1 MDHQLRRRALAARL
15 DDLSIDALLITRLL
29 HTRYLTGFTG
39 SNGQV
44 LVRRDGALFLTDGRY
59 TEQSRREVP
68 DLERVTYLNPLR
80 EELAGYLDAARY
92 NLVENADIVPGFKLT
107 LDTGEK
113 GYWFEIADKTDAC
126 GFRYISNQNGLIFVA
141 QPIR

>member
-1 MDHQLRRRALAARL
+1 MDHRVRRDALAARL
-15 DDLSIDALLITRLL
+15 EDLSVDALLITRLL

-80 EELAGYLDAARY
+80 EELPAATWT
-92 NLVENADIVPGFKLT
+92 AC
-107 LDTGEK
+107 TGS
-113 GYWFEIADKTDAC
+113 GS
-126 GFRYISNQNGLIFVA
+126 R
-141 QPIR
+141 RRR